1 LGRLRR
7 RTMKIKVLLS
17 NSGEFMDIEFEDA
30 PKYIDMEVELIHY
43 EEE

>member
-1 LGRLRR
+1 
-7 RTMKIKVLLS
+7 MKIKILLS
-17 NSGEFMDIEFEDA
+17 NAGEFMDIEFEDA